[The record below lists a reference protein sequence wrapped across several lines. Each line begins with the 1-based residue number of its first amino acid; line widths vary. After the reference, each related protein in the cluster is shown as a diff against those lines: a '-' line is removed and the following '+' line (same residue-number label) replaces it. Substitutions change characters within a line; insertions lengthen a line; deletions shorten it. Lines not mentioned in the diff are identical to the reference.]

1 MTISKSIKM
10 TALCLLMLLV
20 VVFGLAACGGLS
32 RLTDGPNDSDIV
44 TGNGGLAVQ
53 KGDYLYFTNGYID
66 TADVGTTNEYGKVD
80 VSAIYRVKL
89 TDGKVTEKNV
99 EYNDDGDKKV
109 DKTQALN
116 DIEIIV
122 PKVAGFEYSDLYIF
136 GDYIYFATPNH
147 LKDREQNVLSTHLN
161 YYRARLDRSGS
172 IEQLYSTVAENTA
185 VTMTMHQV
193 GDTVYQV
200 VLDDSTLV
208 VVSIGADN
216 RIVTTTV
223 SEEVND
229 ASMPKYSNSTDSV
242 YAIDHKIYY
251 TENMQDNKTGTILKA
266 YDLATKESTVIY
278 NSEGETYEIIGTR
291 GNYLYFTLTTAANP
305 GHTAKIYAA
314 SSDNFSNKIEISA
327 IPVSDNDIT
336 AYSLVSHENALSII
350 YTDGTNTYFKRANSG
365 AIVIANSNIL
375 SNVVEVQGD
384 TIYYIA
390 NSTLNSLV
398 YTSAGNTANTMVPSS
413 DTPKA
418 DIAKNFDVD
427 GSKVFYFVQ
436 YANNYYL
443 HYADYSLTDL
453 DTGETPYSHFIG
465 SLIEDDYL
473 NVDEDGNLV
482 EETTE

>member
-20 VVFGLAACGGLS
+20 VVFGFAACGGLT
-32 RLTDGPNDSDIV
+32 RLTDGPNANDVV

-53 KGDYLYFTNGYID
+53 KGDYLYFTNGYIN
-66 TADVGTTNEYGKVD
+66 TADVGTTNEYGNVD

-89 TDGKVTEKNV
+89 TDGKVIEKNV
-99 EYNDDGDKKV
+99 EYKDDGSKKV

-161 YYRARLDRSGS
+161 YYRARLDRSGN
-172 IEQLYSTVAENTA
+172 IEQLYSTLAENTA
-185 VTMTMHQV
+185 VTMTMYQV

-200 VLDDSTLV
+200 ILDDSTLV

-223 SEEVND
+223 SEEAND
-229 ASMPKYSNSTDSV
+229 ASMPKYSNSNDTV
-242 YAIDHKIYY
+242 YAIDNKIYY

-278 NSEGETYEIIGTR
+278 NNEGETYEIIGTR

-305 GHTAKIYAA
+305 GHTARIYAA
-314 SSDNFSNKIEISA
+314 SNDNFSNKIEISA

-336 AYSLVSHENALSII
+336 AYSLVSPENALSII
-350 YTDGTNTYFKRANSG
+350 YTDGTNTYFKRFNEG

-375 SNVVEVQGD
+375 ANIVEVQGD

-436 YANNYYL
+436 YANNYYM
-443 HYADYSLTDL
+443 HYADYSIVDL
-453 DTGETPYSHFIG
+453 DTNETPYSHFIG

-482 EETTE
+482 EESA